1 MMLSFGQ
8 YEAQLIPGWGEQEG
22 KIQGLQVGKGI
33 EKGPGGALAAQKLA
47 AEYMCEFG
55 FCGLKLLCFA
65 VSGGNICTTR
75 GVNSCKQC
83 LAVSP
88 LCAWCSAEVRPGG

>member
-1 MMLSFGQ
+1 MKLLAEHWDFNT
-8 YEAQLIPGWGEQEG
+8 YVVWA
-22 KIQGLQVGKGI
+22 LQVVTTI
-33 EKGPGGALAAQKLA
+33 
-47 AEYMCEFG
+47 Y
-55 FCGLKLLCFA
+55 FA

-88 LCAWCSAEVRPGG
+88 LCAWCSAEVRALGVNRAGARP

>member
-1 MMLSFGQ
+1 MLSLGQ
-8 YEAQLIPGWGEQEG
+8 DEAQLIPGWREQG
-22 KIQGLQVGKGI
+22 GNIQGLQVRKGI
-33 EKGPGGALAAQKLA
+33 EKGPGGAMAAQKLV
-47 AEYMCEFG
+47 AEHTCEFG
-55 FCGLKLLCFA
+55 FCGLSLFCFA

-88 LCAWCSAEVRPGG
+88 LCAWCSAEVRAGG